1 MRFGRHA
8 PGCEASDTTAMP
20 GIFLARIIHVSSK
33 RRVAS
38 AALTRRYA
46 RGPTGIVAHSVESGQ
61 AKQGARGYKGDLPKP
76 PGRLGRS
83 LVGQTFQVVIRI
95 QVSGQPRPRPV
106 AESFGK
112 EAELPCSHKGEED
125 VVAESRVSEPWEAPL
140 RWRFY

>member
-83 LVGQTFQVVIRI
+83 LVGQPSRLSFGFKFQV
-95 QVSGQPRPRPV
+95 SPV
-106 AESFGK
+106 PGRWPNHSEKKLS
-112 EAELPCSHKGEED
+112 
-125 VVAESRVSEPWEAPL
+125 SRVATKGRRMS
-140 RWRFY
+140 